1 MSHSGANLPIGLILR
16 EHFPLGVVAD
26 DPFVDIA
33 AYIQFLCPEVRHVG
47 IDWGSTAEPSPIAG
61 RCLDIKTESDGA

>member
-26 DPFVDIA
+26 DPFVDVA
-33 AYIQFLCPEVRHVG
+33 AYIQFLRPEVRHVG
-47 IDWGSTAEPSPIAG
+47 V
-61 RCLDIKTESDGA
+61 R